1 MFGNARLLGVMMVLG
16 PSVAHAADWPDTIL
30 SRVEMTAVIE
40 TLNATLLSQP
50 SATVTL
56 ETWCR
61 DHHLA
66 AEPRVVARAIPGLD
80 KPLTASQR
88 EELAIGP
95 DEPVRYRHV
104 ELVCGERVL
113 SVADNWYVPG
123 RLTPEMNQVLET
135 TQTPFGRAV
144 AALHFTRHTIEAKVL
159 WSPLGPGWETS
170 REAPAYSPGL
180 TAPAEILRHRA
191 VLSRGD
197 GLPFSEVVETYTG
210 GMLEFEPPV
219 L

>member
-1 MFGNARLLGVMMVLG
+1 MVGKAGLMGVMSVLG
-16 PSVAHAADWPDTIL
+16 WSGAQAAEWPDTVL
-30 SRVEMTAVIE
+30 SRVEITAVVA

-66 AEPRVVARAIPGLD
+66 AEPKIVARAIPGVD

-88 EELAIGP
+88 EELAIGQ

-113 SVADNWYVPG
+113 SVADNWYVGG
-123 RLTPEMNQVLET
+123 RLTPEMNQLLET

-144 AALHFTRHTIEAKVL
+144 AALHFTRRTIEATYL
-159 WSPLGPGWETS
+159 WSPLAPGWESS
-170 REAPAYSPGL
+170 RQAPVYASGL
-180 TAPAEILRHRA
+180 TPPSEILRHRA

-210 GMLEFEPPV
+210 EMLAFDPPV